1 MQKQSF
7 GNIPYPYRPYDFPS
21 DFPVYAFLGNFWKT
35 ELTKPDFLHFH
46 NGIEIGR
53 CLDGRGM
60 LYFNEEVSSCATG
73 DFSVIFPQTPHIHV
87 AADIPIF
94 CEFIYVDVKALL
106 NKSPYTDQLWQIFYI
121 PQKIPPIIRQGENS
135 NLYCYLTNIFRE
147 FHEKRPLYR
156 DAVISLLIA
165 LFAELNRI
173 ALDAVLESDSESEG
187 AASYIRKSLSYI
199 YEHYNEPITISS
211 LSSYCCISESHFRR
225 IFKAAVGISPLEYI
239 QHYRIRQACHYLVRR
254 ELPINLVAQKVGY
267 ATLSSFNRQFQQYM
281 NVSPSVWLKE
291 NAAFRDNHEVRS
303 YGEPG
308 TKHIFQI

>member
-1 MQKQSF
+1 M
-7 GNIPYPYRPYDFPS
+7 
-21 DFPVYAFLGNFWKT
+21 A
-35 ELTKPDFLHFH
+35 
-46 NGIEIGR
+46 
-53 CLDGRGM
+53 
-60 LYFNEEVSSCATG
+60 
-73 DFSVIFPQTPHIHV
+73 
-87 AADIPIF
+87 
-94 CEFIYVDVKALL
+94 
-106 NKSPYTDQLWQIFYI
+106 
-121 PQKIPPIIRQGENS
+121 
-135 NLYCYLTNIFRE
+135 NIFRK
-147 FHEKRPLYR
+147 FHEKRLLYR

-173 ALDAVLESDSESEG
+173 TLDAVLESASESEG

-303 YGEPG
+303 YGEPD